1 MPWWKIGNKYVDS
14 LDDDYEEMNEAISA
28 FRWLLQFEILL
39 DRSSK
44 PGSPQQGAHV
54 ASPCGADLPVWW
66 VKNGADVGFVL
77 KKKDS
82 SCFIRLADLPKSRV
96 LLAQKGRW
104 TKYTWFPG
112 GSFPTSARGALLGTG
127 RSLGGFGGP
136 VLDRGGPVLD
146 LGGSGGQI
154 FGSSWILRMC
164 FLGQLSFIWCG
175 RGVHLRWIAEIINA
189 GSRGLPTTR

>member
-1 MPWWKIGNKYVDS
+1 MPWWKVGNKYVDS

-28 FRWLLQFEILL
+28 FRYWLQFVILL

-77 KKKDS
+77 KKKDN
-82 SCFIRLADLPKSRV
+82 SCFIRLADLPKCRV

-136 VLDRGGPVLD
+136 LLD
-146 LGGSGGQI
+146 LGGPGGK
-154 FGSSWILRMC
+154 FVARVGSWECASWA
-164 FLGQLSFIWCG
+164 SWASYDVAVVFIWG
-175 RGVHLRWIAEIINA
+175 KSQRL
-189 GSRGLPTTR
+189 